1 MILMKGNGSLSRK
14 RFRKKRKGLKRVV
27 MLFLLVMIAFVAY
40 DQYRMNPE
48 VTPNAPMPDGLHPV
62 VAERTNQL
70 VQKAAAIGIVMV
82 ITDDFRSAAE
92 QDQLYEKGRTSGGNI
107 VTYAKGGESYHNFGL
122 AVDFALKTAAGD
134 VIWDMNYDRNGNSR
148 ADWMEVVNLAKELG
162 FEWGGDWPQ
171 FKDYPHLQ
179 MDFGLSIADLQN
191 GARPPGQ
198 TFIVDTGL

>member
-1 MILMKGNGSLSRK
+1 MM
-14 RFRKKRKGLKRVV
+14 
-27 MLFLLVMIAFVAY
+27 FLLVIIAFVAY
-40 DQYRMNPE
+40 DQYRMKPE
-48 VTPNAPMPDGLHPV
+48 VIPNAPMPDGLHPV

-82 ITDDFRSAAE
+82 ITDDFRSAVE
-92 QDQLYEKGRTSGGNI
+92 QDRLYEKGRTAGGNI

-134 VIWDMNYDRNGNSR
+134 IIWDMNYDRNGNSR
-148 ADWMEVVNLAKELG
+148 ADWLEVVNLAKELG
-162 FEWGGDWPQ
+162 FEWGGDWAQ

-179 MDFGLSIADLQN
+179 MDFGLTIADLQN

-198 TFIVDTGL
+198 PLLVDTGL